1 MKNWQIARNCQKQ
14 ASLHQVF
21 NEAKEA
27 GDEVIVLSL
36 SAGLSGT
43 YQLACIAKD
52 MVDYDKITVI
62 DTGSVTL
69 GQRLL
74 IDRAAKMRDAGAT
87 CVDIVN
93 MVNEVKD
100 KIVVCGVVN
109 TLEYL
114 KKGGRIP
121 PVLAGIGTALKIKP
135 ALMIKDGVIIELAK
149 SRGMKQGIQKVY
161 AEYERMGVN
170 PDWPVYFGYVNDIK
184 PTQDM
189 IDDMAPKYN
198 IEKYTDENLNEYEK
212 YLEDEINKQ
221 LKDYNLKVDVKNVKK
236 ETMNDLDT
244 ISYDVIWPTKEST
257 GYDINQK
264 GYAFTSEN
272 YIYVYTFSSDSD
284 LTNNETLKSTINSFK
299 ILDKTIEDK
308 SLLNNKLLFSLI
320 VGASIGL
327 VGFII
332 SILIK
337 RR

>member
-1 MKNWQIARNCQKQ
+1 MLRIISDTGSDMTIKEANEKNITLIPLNIVFGDEPCACLTDEDRDIFFEKLANCKELPKTSQPSP
-14 ASLHQVF
+14 SLYEAVF

-43 YQLACIAKD
+43 YQSACIAKD

-121 PVLAGIGTALKIKP
+121 PMLAGIGTALKIKP

-198 IEKYTDENLNEYEK
+198 IEKYSIYP
-212 YLEDEINKQ
+212 
-221 LKDYNLKVDVKNVKK
+221 VGP
-236 ETMNDLDT
+236 T
-244 ISYDVIWPTKEST
+244 IGVHVGP
-257 GYDINQK
+257 GCVL
-264 GYAFTSEN
+264 A
-272 YIYVYTFSSDSD
+272 TF
-284 LTNNETLKSTINSFK
+284 
-299 ILDKTIEDK
+299 
-308 SLLNNKLLFSLI
+308 
-320 VGASIGL
+320 VRG
-327 VGFII
+327 
-332 SILIK
+332 
-337 RR
+337 